1 MFQKY
6 GQHDQS
12 FIADSVADLADLP
25 KVNMGSTCY
34 VIATAEK
41 YMINS
46 KGEWVLQMSY
56 RKQNQGGGG
65 TGEDVDLSDY
75 ATIDYSDAEDAK
87 LKKYV
92 DERDVSTLE
101 ATDEYIA
108 NMIEEGNSNLISA
121 LENHTTEIIKNS
133 ETGSTWGSIA

>member
-12 FIADSVADLADLP
+12 FIADSVADLVDLP
-25 KVNMGSTCY
+25 KANMGSTCY

-46 KGEWVLQMSY
+46 KGKWVLQMSY
-56 RKQNQGGGG
+56 RKQNQGGG
-65 TGEDVDLSDY
+65 DVDLSDY

-121 LENHTTEIIKNS
+121 LENHTNEIIKNT